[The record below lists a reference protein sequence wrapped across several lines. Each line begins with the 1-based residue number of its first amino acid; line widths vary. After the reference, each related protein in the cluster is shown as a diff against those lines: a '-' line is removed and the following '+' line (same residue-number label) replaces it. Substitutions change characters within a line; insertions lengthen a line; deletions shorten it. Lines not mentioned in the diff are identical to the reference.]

1 MFKLLYDPFK
11 IRIAYLLLEP
21 FIFTYGAGKG
31 VGCHA
36 HGNGSFEVFFFCT
49 VVVSKHYRSG
59 ITGPRS
65 QRHQNEL
72 CKCPLSLTC
81 SQMWPSKS
89 K

>member
-36 HGNGSFEVFFFCT
+36 HGNGSFEVFFFF
-49 VVVSKHYRSG
+49 VPSLFLSIIGVELQVQEAKDIKINGVSVR
-59 ITGPRS
+59 
-65 QRHQNEL
+65 
-72 CKCPLSLTC
+72 
-81 SQMWPSKS
+81 
-89 K
+89 